1 MPIEEITYLVYE
13 EISKLDRLLVGLA
26 ASSNK
31 TRLAITIALFDNMVT
46 GGDDSHSMSFTELRE
61 VFGLEKSEL
70 YYHLGVL
77 NKANFTKREVLE
89 RPNKKRY
96 TSYKLTDEAINFL
109 NNLDITEKTIKEYR
123 EHACQKVIK

>member
-1 MPIEEITYLVYE
+1 MSIEET
-13 EISKLDRLLVGLA
+13 SKLDRMLVGLA

-31 TRLAITIALFDNMVT
+31 TRLAIIIALFDSMVP
-46 GGDDSHSMSFTELRE
+46 GGVGSHPMSFTELRE
-61 VFGLEKSEL
+61 VFGLKQSEL

-96 TSYKLTDEAINFL
+96 TSYKLTDGAINFL
-109 NNLDITEKTIKEYR
+109 NKLGITEKTIKEYR